1 MSKAETRFNFNGP
14 YKGLLGELAGLIEWL
29 KDGHDLSYVKAGD
42 NAVFAYG
49 GDGHV
54 VIFDETVWQGLVEL
68 LTPNCTF
75 AIKPGEDGKVV
86 VTSSNPDE
94 KASKQSFKDALAGI
108 RNYYEN
114 RYWNTPDTSAGN

>member
-1 MSKAETRFNFNGP
+1 MSKAETQFNFSGP
-14 YKGLLGELAGLIEWL
+14 YKSLLVELAGLIDWL
-29 KDGHDLSYVKAGD
+29 KDGHDLSFVKAGD

-49 GDGHV
+49 GNRHV
-54 VIFDETVWQGLVEL
+54 VIFDESVWKGLVEL

-75 AIKPGEDGKVV
+75 ALKPNDDGKIV

-108 RNYYEN
+108 RNYYET
-114 RYWNTPDTSAGN
+114 RYWKTPNTSANQ